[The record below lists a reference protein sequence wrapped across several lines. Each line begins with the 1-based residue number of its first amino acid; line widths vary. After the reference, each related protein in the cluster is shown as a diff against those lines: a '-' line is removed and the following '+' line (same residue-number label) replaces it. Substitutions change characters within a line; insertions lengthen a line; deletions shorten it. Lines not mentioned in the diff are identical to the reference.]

1 MATVFLIETRDM
13 ITCNGEDVLFQIFC
27 FSLNKE
33 EESLDQ
39 SRRAGKCRMD
49 LRVRSGNLWVI
60 YRSEWGG
67 GAGPLDGSV
76 ALLGQ
81 SFS

>member
-13 ITCNGEDVLFQIFC
+13 ITCNGEDVLFQNFC
-27 FSLNKE
+27 FSLKKE

-49 LRVRSGNLWVI
+49 LRVRIGNLLVI
-60 YRSEWGG
+60 YRSEGRGG
-67 GAGPLDGSV
+67 QDLWMV
-76 ALLGQ
+76 LLLY
-81 SFS
+81 